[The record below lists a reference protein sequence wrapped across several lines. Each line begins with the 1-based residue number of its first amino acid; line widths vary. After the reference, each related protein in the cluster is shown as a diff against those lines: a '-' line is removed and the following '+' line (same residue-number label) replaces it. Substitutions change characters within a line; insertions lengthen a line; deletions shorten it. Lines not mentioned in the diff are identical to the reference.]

1 MKVKDFLNEEAVMLR
16 LEAST
21 SEEVIRTLGGRL
33 RDLGYVKESFVEA
46 ALEREMNMP
55 TGLPL
60 GGIYNAAIPHV
71 DIEYVNKS
79 ALGLATLRHPVVF
92 KNMVENQVDVPCH
105 LVIMLALDKPKSQVE
120 MLQSVAGL
128 LQTPEIIEK
137 IVKAQSVTDVFKSLP

>member
-79 ALGLATLRHPVVF
+79 ALGLATLSHPVVF

-137 IVKAQSVTDVFKSLP
+137 IVKAQSVTEVFKSLP

>member
-1 MKVKDFLNEEAVMLR
+1 MKVKDYLSEEAVILG

-21 SEEVIRTLGGRL
+21 SEEVIRALGGRL
-33 RDLGYVKESFVEA
+33 RELGYVKENFVEA

-79 ALGLATLRHPVVF
+79 ALGLATLRYPVVF
-92 KNMVENQVDVPCH
+92 KNMVENQVDVPCQ

-128 LQTPEIIEK
+128 LQSPEIIEK
-137 IVKAQSVTDVFKSLP
+137 IVKAQTVAEIFKSLP